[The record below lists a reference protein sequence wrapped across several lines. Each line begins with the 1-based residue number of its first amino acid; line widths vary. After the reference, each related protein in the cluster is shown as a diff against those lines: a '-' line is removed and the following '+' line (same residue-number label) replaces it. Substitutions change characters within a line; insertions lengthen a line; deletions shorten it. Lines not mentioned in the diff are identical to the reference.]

1 MINFMLL
8 TVLLL
13 SVSACAKIQLF
24 TTSPPP
30 PEPLVAATEKLG
42 WSEKSHRAE
51 IKDFIGVDPVATE
64 WCAAFVNAVLA
75 ETGLPGSDE
84 YAEHPLLAR
93 SFLDWGVEVDEPES
107 GDVVVFK
114 RGNASWKGHVG
125 FFVTSTY
132 HNGQEYYLVLG
143 GNQDNSVNF
152 SAYPV
157 RKLLAVRRYT
167 FKEEP
172 Q

>member
-1 MINFMLL
+1 ML
-8 TVLLL
+8 
-13 SVSACAKIQLF
+13 IQL
-24 TTSPPP
+24 
-30 PEPLVAATEKLG
+30 PL
-42 WSEKSHRAE
+42 
-51 IKDFIGVDPVATE
+51 
-64 WCAAFVNAVLA
+64 N
-75 ETGLPGSDE
+75 
-84 YAEHPLLAR
+84 PLLAR

-114 RGNASWKGHVG
+114 RGNANWKGHVG

-157 RKLLAVRRYT
+157 RKLLAVRRYP
-167 FKEEP
+167 FEDELE
-172 Q
+172 